1 MKDKLVSCLIRS
13 DERFLR
19 FNSLQKGSIYT
30 FLNPV
35 SYLDAIKHKG
45 LFIQYDGIFADG
57 GLLVKAVKFFY
68 GKTIQR
74 RSFDMTSLAPLLFD
88 YAQDNGK
95 SIAIVASKQES
106 IEQAVKILIAK
117 YPKLSILYFRNGY
130 FNTNEEK
137 MATVHKIVLLE
148 PDFLIVGMGIV
159 KQEDFLLKVKDA
171 GYLGVGFTCGG
182 FIHQIAKD
190 KAEYYPEWIDK
201 HGLRFIYRMY
211 KEPHTRYRYFKT
223 AFVFPIIFLK
233 ERLSKG

>member
-19 FNSLQKGSIYT
+19 FNYLQKGSIYT

-45 LFIQYDGIFADG
+45 LFTQYDGIFADG

-137 MATVHKIVLLE
+137 MDTVHKIVLLK

-223 AFVFPIIFLK
+223 AFVFPIIFLR

>member
-35 SYLDAIKHKG
+35 SYLDAIKHKE
-45 LFIQYDGIFADG
+45 LFTQYDGIFADG

-74 RSFDMTSLAPLLFD
+74 RSFDMTSLAPVLFD

-137 MATVHKIVLLE
+137 MDTVHKIVLLK

-190 KAEYYPEWIDK
+190 KAEYYPEWIDR

-211 KEPHTRYRYFKT
+211 KEPHTRYRYFKA

>member
-45 LFIQYDGIFADG
+45 LFTQYDGIFADG

-117 YPKLSILYFRNGY
+117 YPKVSILYFRNGY

>member
-35 SYLDAIKHKG
+35 SYLDAIKHKE
-45 LFIQYDGIFADG
+45 LFTQYDGIFADG

-74 RSFDMTSLAPLLFD
+74 RSFDMTSLAPVLFD

-137 MATVHKIVLLE
+137 MDTVHKIVLLK

-190 KAEYYPEWIDK
+190 KAEYYPEWIDR

-223 AFVFPIIFLK
+223 AFVFPIIVLK

>member
-1 MKDKLVSCLIRS
+1 MKDELVSCLIRS

-45 LFIQYDGIFADG
+45 LFTQYDGIFADG

>member
-1 MKDKLVSCLIRS
+1 MIVDRLISS
-13 DERFLR
+13 DTISLKKIFER
-19 FNSLQKGSIYT
+19 NMSIYT

-35 SYLDAIKHKG
+35 SYLDALNNKI
-45 LFIQYDGIFADG
+45 LFTKFDGIFADG
-57 GLLVKAVKFFY
+57 GLLVKAVQLCY
-68 GKTIQR
+68 GKKIQR
-74 RSFDMTSLAPLLFD
+74 RSFDMTSLAPLLFN
-88 YAQDNGK
+88 YAQKYGK
-95 SIAIVASKQES
+95 TIAIVASTQDC
-106 IEQAVKILIAK
+106 IENAVKTLTIL
-117 YPKLSILYFRNGY
+117 YPKLMIQYFRNGY

-137 MATVHKIVLLE
+137 MDTVHKIVLLK

-190 KAEYYPEWIDK
+190 KAEYYPEWIDR

>member
-1 MKDKLVSCLIRS
+1 MQDKLVSCLIRS

-35 SYLDAIKHKG
+35 SYLDAIKHKE
-45 LFIQYDGIFADG
+45 LFTQYDGIFADG

-74 RSFDMTSLAPLLFD
+74 RSFDMTSLAPVLFD

-137 MATVHKIVLLE
+137 MATVHKIVLL
-148 PDFLIVGMGIV
+148 
-159 KQEDFLLKVKDA
+159 
-171 GYLGVGFTCGG
+171 T
-182 FIHQIAKD
+182 
-190 KAEYYPEWIDK
+190 
-201 HGLRFIYRMY
+201 
-211 KEPHTRYRYFKT
+211 
-223 AFVFPIIFLK
+223 
-233 ERLSKG
+233 

>member
-35 SYLDAIKHKG
+35 SYLDAIKHKE
-45 LFIQYDGIFADG
+45 LFTQYDGIFADG

-74 RSFDMTSLAPLLFD
+74 RSFDMTSLAPVLFD

-137 MATVHKIVLLE
+137 MDTVHKIVLLK

-182 FIHQIAKD
+182 FIH
-190 KAEYYPEWIDK
+190 
-201 HGLRFIYRMY
+201 HGLIGMVYVLFTGCI
-211 KEPHTRYRYFKT
+211 KNHIH
-223 AFVFPIIFLK
+223 VIGI
-233 ERLSKG
+233 SKQHLFSL

>member
-1 MKDKLVSCLIRS
+1 MQDKLVSCLIRS

-19 FNSLQKGSIYT
+19 FNSLQKSSIYT

-35 SYLDAIKHKG
+35 SYLAAIKHKE
-45 LFIQYDGIFADG
+45 LFTQYDGIFADG

-117 YPKLSILYFRNGY
+117 YPKLPILYFRNGY

-137 MATVHKIVLLE
+137 MATVHKIVLLK

-201 HGLRFIYRMY
+201 HGFYVLFTGCI
-211 KEPHTRYRYFKT
+211 KNHIH
-223 AFVFPIIFLK
+223 VIGI
-233 ERLSKG
+233 SKQHLFSL

>member
-1 MKDKLVSCLIRS
+1 MQDKLVSCLIRS

-45 LFIQYDGIFADG
+45 LFTQYDGIFADG

-211 KEPHTRYRYFKT
+211 KEPHTRYR
-223 AFVFPIIFLK
+223 
-233 ERLSKG
+233 

>member
-35 SYLDAIKHKG
+35 SYLDAIKHKE
-45 LFIQYDGIFADG
+45 LFTQYDGIFADG

-74 RSFDMTSLAPLLFD
+74 RSFDMTSLAPVLFD

-137 MATVHKIVLLE
+137 MDTVHKIVLLK

-190 KAEYYPEWIDK
+190 KAEYYPEWIDR

-211 KEPHTRYRYFKT
+211 KEPHTR
-223 AFVFPIIFLK
+223 
-233 ERLSKG
+233 